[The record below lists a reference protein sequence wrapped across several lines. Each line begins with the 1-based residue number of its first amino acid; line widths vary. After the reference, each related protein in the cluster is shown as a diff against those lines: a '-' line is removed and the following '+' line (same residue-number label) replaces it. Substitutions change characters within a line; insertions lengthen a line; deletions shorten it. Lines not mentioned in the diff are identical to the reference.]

1 MLRIL
6 SFILCIL
13 FLPNLYA
20 ETGFKKICIRNICIQ
35 AEIADSFESRQ
46 HGLMFREKLTDN
58 QGMLFIFENEDIQIF
73 WMKNMILPL
82 DMIWIGVDKIIV
94 EIKENVPPCAGP
106 CKNIIP
112 AQKAR
117 YVLEVNAGFV
127 KRNRIRV
134 GNKLEF

>member
-1 MLRIL
+1 MPRTFSLIFL
-6 SFILCIL
+6 IL

-20 ETGFKKICIRNICIQ
+20 ETGFKKICIRNACVE
-35 AEIADSFESRQ
+35 AEVADSFKNRQ
-46 HGLMFREKLTDN
+46 RGLMFREKLADN

-73 WMKNMILPL
+73 WMKNMVLPL
-82 DMIWIGVDKIIV
+82 DMIWVGADKNIV

-106 CKNIIP
+106 CENIVP
-112 AQKAR
+112 AQKAK

-134 GNKLEF
+134 GNRLEF